1 MDHHLITL
9 TPMDFVVMW
18 VTIIIYLCVG
28 LALGYYEG
36 TKQRQKEMAKLH
48 VLIYSRAL
56 LDLPVPNHQLI
67 TENPV
72 VRVALLSP
80 NAAVPTS

>member
-28 LALGYYEG
+28 LTMGYYEG

-56 LDLPVPNHQLI
+56 LDLPIPNQVSERPDTSNRLQLS
-67 TENPV
+67 
-72 VRVALLSP
+72 LS
-80 NAAVPTS
+80 AS